1 MKLTSISE
9 RFRWDSSDP
18 DRAPPPLPLNPGGS
32 ASPATKPNASATI
45 AAAAEALTA
54 KARESA
60 YTTNPLPNKSP
71 ERSLIKGQYHKRM
84 QSLQNGN
91 GNIRDRSSYLDG
103 SSSPERSPERNM
115 RTPAFEYESRSP
127 ERSPTRSG
135 TPTSSAKDFA
145 RDTPNLRPTTRPPPK
160 AILGENTPP
169 SATMLALQNMSVPK
183 DSDTSLSNV
192 TNTSSVMVRTPQ
204 TFDAISAQ
212 ILSLTTIATNLQRE
226 MANLSRRSKD
236 NATDLISLKEA
247 TNSRDED
254 IRKSLKDLVSNL
266 SMRMLEPGMEN
277 SSRTASNYNRGHGT
291 YMIDSKPHV
300 SPSDMSKSFSLPR
313 IPSPTSFAASLD
325 REVTASPYNIEGA
338 AGIALLEKILREMGT
353 KEGQD
358 RLMSL
363 VSVMQNDPKAKGP
376 DTAVTKKLEEIL
388 TFLKDGSS
396 SRALVPRRDN
406 GNGYGENPPKLEL
419 DFDSRLMPLT
429 RTTKEMSPQSS
440 QDTKTNGQK
449 NTSGSESATIVSDEM
464 LKLLKK
470 VKDSIAD
477 GGGMTAEIKAL
488 VRELRGE
495 VLGMG
500 REIGRKLDQAETTH
514 GEHNRDDARGP
525 GREEIALIVQEGLAE
540 LKDHM
545 DNVMRERRR
554 QSSSSTVSRNSV
566 DSQEV
571 YTAVK
576 NALGEIPF
584 QQQMALNNHG
594 SGIER
599 EEILEA
605 VREAW
610 ETYKPEIEL
619 QNFGLERDE
628 ILQCLKEGLQ
638 EYQPRDQTK
647 ALGGASYEEV
657 LEAVREGLQHFKPPA
672 PVENEDTITREDILM
687 TVRDCLDNF
696 EFPTSGV
703 VAPREPEMTREAVL
717 DAVKEG
723 LSTQAPTSK
732 EVEFNREDLFEA
744 VRAGLEG
751 APTPM
756 DGVGEQVL
764 DKMQDLIDGMKGE
777 FKQYSAANGGDTE
790 QVLDAM
796 KDGLEVLRADIETY
810 VDRAADVTGKDE
822 IIETI
827 RDGLANLRLDLE
839 GSIANAPRGSEPAD
853 NGEILDA
860 LEKEFEHLRQTI
872 ATSMVRN
879 EDSDTDKEAVLD
891 AIRDEFGGLKASMPP
906 GDDLVGT
913 NEIIRVMKE
922 EFEHLQET
930 LGTTLVRNGDNGTDK
945 EEVLYALREELGGL
959 KASMPRGDLEGNDE
973 TIRIMKEEFEYLR
986 ETLAT
991 TLVRGA
997 ASTDKEEMLETIREG
1012 LESVRA
1018 EIGSKPEKAE
1028 SIMSN
1033 TGELIEA
1040 LNDGLDGLR
1049 VDVERMVNKP
1059 QDMTV
1064 NYEILDTLKEGLS
1077 NVRSDMERLRTD
1089 GVAQSEF
1096 AGRGGGEV
1104 VVADGEVENLR
1115 RNDIENLE
1123 VMITQLRIKV
1133 EALDNMPPPPPPQP
1147 VPQPAEGLVAK
1158 DDLEGIELL
1167 LRDVQAA
1174 IADLAQRERAFDEN
1188 VATKD
1193 DTEAIETLLRNTKAK
1208 IDEVTSAESE
1218 GLARVAQLEAIE
1230 LIVKDTRDAVNDSNN
1245 ETATKEDVSV
1255 LELLLK
1261 EVRIGLEE
1269 IRDKSSVTSAGDQVS
1284 KSDIEALETLCMDTK
1299 TQIDKLPLP
1308 DVDMLPTKDEIELLG
1323 GLIKGFQEKVEVDAD
1338 LTAQAFEARK
1348 IEHGG
1353 LADKIEEVKAFL
1365 DDVRED
1371 LKTKLKEG
1379 DNSVQDLAKTLM
1391 TITET
1396 VVATDGT
1403 AAIKEL
1409 LETVNRGFDSVHGA
1423 SEEVKL
1429 ETDQKHVSLLEKHDE
1444 HKAAILAEL
1453 NSKIDERFDEIMTK
1467 YDDAQLAAEEKERTL
1482 GGKDEQRAE
1491 ALNTTKLV
1499 AEDLRLLV
1507 DTLGSTVTD
1516 SCDRMGED
1524 SKTVFNR
1531 IEDIGT
1537 KLDQLLLADE
1547 RVEHQATRAEV
1558 SRTLAGVEGV
1568 QAHVTEYQPKILEAV
1583 KDVLSIVG
1591 QHYEQAKTSV
1601 EEIKTSVNAIPSAIP
1616 LPAITA
1622 PLPSP
1627 TLNRDIPLHEKYD
1640 DSEVHAKLDQLVEHT
1655 REQGQSLAQVGLLE
1669 QIREQV
1675 ATTAN
1680 GFNAFVARQQ
1690 ATIMEAVNSR
1700 AKEAEEVAIALEK
1713 RTAQKEAVEADVVRL
1728 SEQKDDL
1735 SSDIHELSKEKEDLM
1750 AQRSRMQADLSS
1762 LHTALEIRREELHVM
1777 EARADGLERR
1787 ILDGVLDHS
1796 RSLLTTSR
1804 PQSSLKEMNLK
1815 RVASSASHTTTA
1827 TRTSTAAT
1835 TVPSL
1840 TASTVSSGIGM
1851 ALKRRQP
1858 PKSTNQSSVAGNGDR
1873 RILSLSTLGA
1883 NKGAGV
1889 ERSMVLA
1896 NPSNIGAAKGSGF
1909 GVKRSHSVK
1918 SNFPVR
1924 KASWGG
1930 TKALGMYGDD
1940 GVDNVEDKENSV
1952 LDEADEEEEE
1962 DLEGSEAGTE
1972 RRTSYS
1978 GTYTGTGSYGEGST
1992 ISSDDRRTSYAASTI
2007 GTVGYRDG
2015 VLQEEEELDSE
2026 PESLHEVGQQVDGGE
2041 YHGDIMA
2048 TRGQISNA
2056 GEMVVFGPPS
2066 DSGIGTDIPTTT
2078 LEGGSDYFKR
2088 G

>member
-1 MKLTSISE
+1 MKLTALLE
-9 RFRWDSSDP
+9 NFRWDSSDP
-18 DRAPPPLPLNPGGS
+18 ERAPPPLPLNPGS
-32 ASPATKPNASATI
+32 SSPVAKPNTSATI

-60 YTTNPLPNKSP
+60 YTTNPLPSKSP

-91 GNIRDRSSYLDG
+91 GSVRDRTAHLDG
-103 SSSPERSPERNM
+103 SSSPERSPERLT
-115 RTPAFEYESRSP
+115 RTPAFDYDNKSSD
-127 ERSPTRSG
+127 RSPTRSG
-135 TPTSSAKDFA
+135 TPTPSARDFA
-145 RDTPNLRPTTRPPPK
+145 RDTPSLRPTSRPPPK

-169 SATMLALQNMSVPK
+169 SATMLALQNMSTPK

-192 TNTSSVMVRTPQ
+192 TNTSSAMVRTPQ

-254 IRKSLKDLVSNL
+254 IRKSLKDLVSNI
-266 SMRMLEPGMEN
+266 STRMLEPNMEN
-277 SSRTASNYNRGHGT
+277 SSRTASNYNRGPGT

-300 SPSDMSKSFSLPR
+300 SPPGMSKGFSLPR

-325 REVTASPYNIEGA
+325 REITASPYNIEGA
-338 AGIALLEKILREMGT
+338 ASIALLEKILREMGT

-358 RLMSL
+358 RLISTL
-363 VSVMQNDPKAKGP
+363 TELQRDPNMKGS

-388 TFLKDGSS
+388 AFLKDGSS

-406 GNGYGENPPKLEL
+406 SNGYGENPPKIEI
-419 DFDSRLMPLT
+419 DFNPRSMPLA
-429 RTTKEMSPQSS
+429 RTTKDMTPQSS
-440 QDTKTNGQK
+440 QDTNAASQGRKPDAG
-449 NTSGSESATIVSDEM
+449 ALVSDEM

-514 GEHNRDDARGP
+514 GQNNRDDACGP

-540 LKDHM
+540 LKDQM
-545 DNVMRERRR
+545 ESLTRERRR
-554 QSSSSTVSRNSV
+554 QSSSSIVSRNTV

-576 NALGEIPF
+576 NALSEIPF
-584 QQQMALNNHG
+584 QQMAIHNQG
-594 SGIER
+594 TGIER

-628 ILQCLKEGLQ
+628 ILQCLKEGLR
-638 EYQPRDQTK
+638 EYQPQDQTK

-657 LEAVREGLQHFKPPA
+657 LEAVSEGLHQFKPPA
-672 PVENEDTITREDILM
+672 PVENEATITREEILM

-696 EFPTSGV
+696 DFPVSNIG
-703 VAPREPEMTREAVL
+703 APREAEITREDVL

-723 LSTQAPTSK
+723 LSVQAPVSK
-732 EVEFNREDLFEA
+732 EIEFNRDDLFEA

-756 DGVGEQVL
+756 NGVGEQVL

-839 GSIANAPRGSEPAD
+839 GSIAKAPRGSEPAD

-872 ATSMVRN
+872 ATSMMRN
-879 EDSDTDKEAVLD
+879 GDSSSDKEEVLD
-891 AIRDEFGGLKASMPP
+891 AIKDEIGSLKDTIPQGGGRES
-906 GDDLVGT
+906 DDET
-913 NEIIRVMKE
+913 IRVMKE
-922 EFEHLQET
+922 EFEH
-930 LGTTLVRNGDNGTDK
+930 
-945 EEVLYALREELGGL
+945 
-959 KASMPRGDLEGNDE
+959 
-973 TIRIMKEEFEYLR
+973 LR

-991 TLVRGA
+991 TLVRGGVSA
-997 ASTDKEEMLETIREG
+997 DKEEMLETIREG

-1018 EIGSKPEKAE
+1018 DLVREGVSTDKEEILETIREGLENVRAEVVSRPEKAE
-1028 SIMSN
+1028 SVTSN
-1033 TGELIEA
+1033 TGELIDA

-1049 VDVERMVNKP
+1049 MDVEKTVNKP

-1064 NYEILDTLKEGLS
+1064 NYEILDTLKDGLS
-1077 NVRSDMERLRTD
+1077 NVRSDLERLRTD
-1089 GVAQSEF
+1089 GIAQSEF
-1096 AGRGGGEV
+1096 TGRRGGEIV
-1104 VVADGEVENLR
+1104 IADPEVENLR

-1133 EALDNMPPPPPPQP
+1133 EALDNMPLPPPPQP
-1147 VPQPAEGLVAK
+1147 APQPIEGVVVK
-1158 DDLEGIELL
+1158 EDIEGIEVL

-1174 IADLAQRERAFDEN
+1174 VADLAQRERVQDDN

-1230 LIVKDTRDAVNDSNN
+1230 LLVKETRDAVNDSNVDI
-1245 ETATKEDVSV
+1245 ATKEDVSN
-1255 LELLLK
+1255 LEALLR
-1261 EVRIGLEE
+1261 EVHIGLEE
-1269 IRDKSSVTSAGDQVS
+1269 MRDKSAGAGAGDQIT
-1284 KSDIEALETLCMDTK
+1284 KADFEIIETLCMDTK
-1299 TQIDKLPLP
+1299 TQIDELPLP
-1308 DVDMLPTKDEIELLG
+1308 DVETLPTKAEIETLS

-1365 DDVRED
+1365 DEVRED

-1403 AAIKEL
+1403 AAAKEL
-1409 LETVNRGFDSVHGA
+1409 LETVNRGFDSVHGV
-1423 SEEVKL
+1423 SEELKL

-1444 HKAAILAEL
+1444 HKAAILGEL
-1453 NSKIDERFDEIMTK
+1453 NTKIDERFDEIMTK
-1467 YDDAQLAAEEKERTL
+1467 YDDAQLAAEEKERAL
-1482 GGKDEQRAE
+1482 GTKDEQQVE
-1491 ALNTTKLV
+1491 AMNATKII

-1507 DTLGSTVTD
+1507 DTLGSTVSD
-1516 SCDRMGED
+1516 SCDRIGED

-1537 KLDQLLLADE
+1537 KLDQVLLADGK
-1547 RVEHQATRAEV
+1547 VEHQATRAEV

-1591 QHYEQAKTSV
+1591 QHYEQAKQST
-1601 EEIKTSVNAIPSAIP
+1601 EEIKTSVNAIPGAIP
-1616 LPAITA
+1616 LPAIAA
-1622 PLPSP
+1622 PLPLP
-1627 TLNRDIPLHEKYD
+1627 PLTRDIPVQEKYD

-1655 REQGQSLAQVGLLE
+1655 YDDSEVHAKLDQLVGHTREQGQSLAEVALLE

-1675 ATTAN
+1675 AATAN
-1680 GFNAFVARQQ
+1680 DFNAFVAGQQ
-1690 ATIMEAVNSR
+1690 AKIMEEADSR

-1713 RTAQKEAVEADVVRL
+1713 RTAQKEIVEADVVRL
-1728 SEQKDDL
+1728 SEQKDGLHTDVQ
-1735 SSDIHELSKEKEDLM
+1735 ELLKTKDNLL
-1750 AQRSRMQADLSS
+1750 AQRSKMQADLSS
-1762 LHTALEIRREELHVM
+1762 LHTALEIRREELQVM

-1815 RVASSASHTTTA
+1815 RVTSSASN
-1827 TRTSTAAT
+1827 AT
-1835 TVPSL
+1835 TVTRASTAGTTMPSL

-1851 ALKRRQP
+1851 ALKRRQA
-1858 PKSTNQSSVAGNGDR
+1858 PKSTSPSSVTGIGDR

-1883 NKGAGV
+1883 NKGPGA

-1896 NPSNIGAAKGSGF
+1896 NPSGIGGTAKGNGF

-1930 TKALGMYGDD
+1930 TKALGMYGDGGLDD
-1940 GVDNVEDKENSV
+1940 GDDKENSI
-1952 LDEADEEEEE
+1952 LDEADEEE
-1962 DLEGSEAGTE
+1962 DIEGSEAGTE

-1992 ISSDDRRTSYAASTI
+1992 VSSDDRRISYAASTI
-2007 GTVGYRDG
+2007 GTVGNKDDIS
-2015 VLQEEEELDSE
+2015 QEAEELDSE
-2026 PESLHEVGQQVDGGE
+2026 PESVNEEEHDVGGE
-2041 YHGDIMA
+2041 DYHNDLMA

-2056 GEMVVFGPPS
+2056 GEMIVFGPPS
-2066 DSGIGTDIPTTT
+2066 DSGIGTDIPTTA

-2088 G
+2088 E

>member
-1 MKLTSISE
+1 
-9 RFRWDSSDP
+9 
-18 DRAPPPLPLNPGGS
+18 
-32 ASPATKPNASATI
+32 
-45 AAAAEALTA
+45 
-54 KARESA
+54 
-60 YTTNPLPNKSP
+60 
-71 ERSLIKGQYHKRM
+71 M
-84 QSLQNGN
+84 QSFQNGSSSM
-91 GNIRDRSSYLDG
+91 RDRTSHLDG
-103 SSSPERSPERNM
+103 SSSPERSPERLA
-115 RTPAFEYESRSP
+115 RTPAFDFENRSP

-135 TPTSSAKDFA
+135 TPTPSARDFA

-169 SATMLALQNMSVPK
+169 SATMLALQNMSTSK
-183 DSDTSLSNV
+183 DTDTSLANI
-192 TNTSSVMVRTPQ
+192 TNTSSALIRTPQ

-266 SMRMLEPGMEN
+266 STRMLEPNMEN
-277 SSRTASNYNRGHGT
+277 SSGNASNYNRGPGA

-300 SPSDMSKSFSLPR
+300 SPPGMSKSFSLPR
-313 IPSPTSFAASLD
+313 IPSPTTFAASLD
-325 REVTASPYNIEGA
+325 REVSPNPYNIEGA
-338 AGIALLEKILREMGT
+338 ASIALLEKILREMGT
-353 KEGQD
+353 REGQD
-358 RLMSL
+358 RL
-363 VSVMQNDPKAKGP
+363 VSTLSEMQNDPIMKRY

-388 TFLKDGSS
+388 SFLKSGSG
-396 SRALVPRRDN
+396 SRALVPRKDN

-419 DFDSRLMPLT
+419 DFDPRPMPLA
-429 RTTKEMSPQSS
+429 RTTRELTPQSG
-440 QDTKTNGQK
+440 QDLKADGHRSK
-449 NTSGSESATIVSDEM
+449 SGPEAAGIVSDEM

-500 REIGRKLDQAETTH
+500 REIGRKLDQAETTR
-514 GEHNRDDARGP
+514 GQNSRDDARGP
-525 GREEIALIVQEGLAE
+525 GQEEIAMIVQEGLTE
-540 LKDHM
+540 LRDHM
-545 DNVMRERRR
+545 DNVMREKRR
-554 QSSSSTVSRNSV
+554 QSSSSTISRNAV

-571 YTAVK
+571 YAAVK
-576 NALGEIPF
+576 NALCEIPL
-584 QQQMALNNHG
+584 QQQMAMNNQG

-638 EYQPRDQTK
+638 EYQPRDHTK
-647 ALGGASYEEV
+647 ALGGASYEEI
-657 LEAVREGLQHFKPPA
+657 LDAVREGLQHFKPPA
-672 PVENEDTITREDILM
+672 PVETEASITREEILM
-687 TVRDCLDNF
+687 TVRECLDNF
-696 EFPTSGV
+696 ELPASSVG
-703 VAPREPEMTREAVL
+703 APREPEMTREDVL

-723 LSTQAPTSK
+723 LSTQAPVSK
-732 EVEFNREDLFEA
+732 EVEFNRDDLFEA

-756 DGVGEQVL
+756 GGVGEQVL

-822 IIETI
+822 IIDI
-827 RDGLANLRLDLE
+827 VRDGLANLRLDLE
-839 GSIANAPRGSEPAD
+839 ASIANAPRSSEPAD

-860 LEKEFEHLRQTI
+860 LEREFEHLRQTI
-872 ATSMVRN
+872 ATSMVRSG
-879 EDSDTDKEAVLD
+879 DSATYKEEVLD
-891 AIRDEFGGLKASMPP
+891 AIRDEMGSLKASMPQV
-906 GDDLVGT
+906 GDPEGSAET
-913 NEIIRVMKE
+913 IRVMKE
-922 EFEHLQET
+922 EFEHL
-930 LGTTLVRNGDNGTDK
+930 
-945 EEVLYALREELGGL
+945 
-959 KASMPRGDLEGNDE
+959 
-973 TIRIMKEEFEYLR
+973 R

-991 TLVRGA
+991 TLVHGA
-997 ASTDKEEMLETIREG
+997 ESTGKEEMLEVIREG

-1018 EIGSKPEKAE
+1018 DVLARPEKAE
-1028 SIMSN
+1028 SIMSS
-1033 TGELIEA
+1033 TGELIDA

-1049 VDVERMVNKP
+1049 VDVEKMVNKP

-1089 GVAQSEF
+1089 GLAQSEF
-1096 AGRGGGEV
+1096 TGRRGGEV
-1104 VVADGEVENLR
+1104 VIADGEVQNLR

-1133 EALDNMPPPPPPQP
+1133 EALDNMPPPPP
-1147 VPQPAEGLVAK
+1147 VPAQPAPPAPGTVIKE
-1158 DDLEGIELL
+1158 DLEGIEVL
-1167 LRDVQAA
+1167 LREVQAA
-1174 IADLAQRERAFDEN
+1174 VIDLAQRERTQDEN

-1208 IDEVTSAESE
+1208 IDELTSTESE

-1230 LIVKDTRDAVNDSNN
+1230 LIIRETRDAFNESNNDS
-1245 ETATKEDVSV
+1245 ATKEDLSV
-1255 LELLLK
+1255 LEALLK
-1261 EVRIGLEE
+1261 EVRIGVEE
-1269 IRDKSSVTSAGDQVS
+1269 IRDKSVGTGTTGQVS

-1299 TQIDKLPLP
+1299 VQIDELPLP
-1308 DVDMLPTKDEIELLG
+1308 DIKTLPTKAEIEVLG
-1323 GLIKGFQEKVEVDAD
+1323 DLVKGFQEKVEVDAD

-1353 LADKIEEVKAFL
+1353 LADKIEEVKMFL

-1379 DNSVQDLAKTLM
+1379 DSSIQDLAKTLM

-1409 LETVNRGFDSVHGA
+1409 LEMVNRGFDSLHGV
-1423 SEEVKL
+1423 SEEAKL
-1429 ETDQKHVSLLEKHDE
+1429 ETDQKHASILEKHNE
-1444 HKAAILAEL
+1444 HKAAILTEL
-1453 NSKIDERFDEIMTK
+1453 NAKIDERFNEIMTK
-1467 YDDAQLAAEEKERTL
+1467 YDDTQLAAEAQERTL
-1482 GGKDEQRAE
+1482 GDKNEQQAE
-1491 ALNTTKLV
+1491 ALNTTKAI

-1507 DTLGSTVTD
+1507 DTLGATVTD
-1516 SCDRMGED
+1516 SCDRIGED

-1531 IEDIGT
+1531 IEDLGT
-1537 KLDQLLLADE
+1537 KLDQLLVADGK
-1547 RVEHQATRAEV
+1547 VEHQTTRAEV
-1558 SRTLAGVEGV
+1558 SKALAGVEGV
-1568 QAHVTEYQPKILEAV
+1568 QAHVAEYQPKILEAV
-1583 KDVLSIVG
+1583 KDVLSIVQ
-1591 QHYEQAKTSV
+1591 QHYEQAKTST
-1601 EEIKTSVNAIPSAIP
+1601 EEIKTSVNAIPGAIP
-1616 LPAITA
+1616 LPAIAA

-1627 TLNRDIPLHEKYD
+1627 PLTRDVPVQEKYD
-1640 DSEVHAKLDQLVEHT
+1640 DSGVHAKLDQLVEQT
-1655 REQGQSLAQVGLLE
+1655 REQESLAQVALLD

-1675 ATTAN
+1675 VATAN
-1680 GFNAFVARQQ
+1680 DFNSFVAGQQ
-1690 ATIMEAVNSR
+1690 ATIMEVADCR
-1700 AKEAEEVAIALEK
+1700 AKEVEEVAIALEK
-1713 RTAQKEAVEADVVRL
+1713 RIAQKASVEADVVRL
-1728 SEQKDDL
+1728 SEEKDCLRTDVQDL
-1735 SSDIHELSKEKEDLM
+1735 MKEKEDLL

-1762 LHTALEIRREELHVM
+1762 LHTALEIRREELHLM

-1804 PQSSLKEMNLK
+1804 PQSSLKEMSLK
-1815 RVASSASHTTTA
+1815 RVASSTSNATTI
-1827 TRTSTAAT
+1827 TRTSTAGT

-1840 TASTVSSGIGM
+1840 ATSAVSSGIGM

-1858 PKSTNQSSVAGNGDR
+1858 PKSTNQSSMAGSGSR

-1883 NKGAGV
+1883 NKGAGA

-1896 NPSNIGAAKGSGF
+1896 NPSTIGGAAKGSGF

-1930 TKALGMYGDD
+1930 TKALGMYGDE
-1940 GVDNVEDKENSV
+1940 GVDEGEDKENSI
-1952 LDEADEEEEE
+1952 LDEEDEE
-1962 DLEGSEAGTE
+1962 DVEGSEAGTE

-1992 ISSDDRRTSYAASTI
+1992 TSSDDRRTSYAASTI
-2007 GTVGYRDG
+2007 GTVGYKDG
-2015 VLQEEEELDSE
+2015 VLEEEEELVSE
-2026 PESLHEVGQQVDGGE
+2026 PGSVHEAGQGVASGDH
-2041 YHGDIMA
+2041 HGDVMA

-2056 GEMVVFGPPS
+2056 GEMVVFGLPS
-2066 DSGIGTDIPTTT
+2066 DSGIGTDMPTATV
-2078 LEGGSDYFKR
+2078 EGGSDYFKT
-2088 G
+2088 